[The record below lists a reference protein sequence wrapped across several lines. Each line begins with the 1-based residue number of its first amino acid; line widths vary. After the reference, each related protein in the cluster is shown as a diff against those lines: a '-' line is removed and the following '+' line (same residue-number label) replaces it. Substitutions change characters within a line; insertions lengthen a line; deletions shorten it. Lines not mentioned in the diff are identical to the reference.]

1 MISSSTRIIALIGNP
16 VRHSLSPKIQ
26 NYFISKYSKD
36 AVYLAFEFPQ
46 ENLKEA
52 FNGAKKLGFM
62 GLNVTM
68 PYKEEVFKLIDRL
81 DTVSSI
87 IKSVNTVKFDQ
98 KDGTSMGF
106 NTDVG
111 GFIKSLDDK
120 KFKWVGKQCLVI
132 GAGGSARS
140 SIYGIL
146 TKQVKKIYVYDK
158 IKEKG
163 AEIINNFKI
172 IGSEKI
178 EVLTSINDIGTK
190 VEEIDLIANCTPM
203 GMDIES
209 YKSMLP
215 VPVGWNLRGKF
226 VFDMV
231 YKPVETEFLKK
242 AKREGAIVISGIDML
257 VNQAALSF
265 KVWFDII
272 PETDYIKKMILDN
285 IGNNLIVKK

>member
-36 AVYLAFEFPQ
+36 AVYLAFEFPR

-52 FNGAKKLGFM
+52 FNGAKKLGFT

-68 PYKEEVFKLIDRL
+68 PYKEEVFKLIDRP

-106 NTDVG
+106 NTDAG

-120 KFKWVGKQCLVI
+120 KFKWAGKQCLVI
-132 GAGGSARS
+132 GAGGASRS

-178 EVLTSINDIGTK
+178 EVLTSINDIGTR

-209 YKSMLP
+209 YKNMLP

-285 IGNNLIVKK
+285 IEKIKIK

>member
-36 AVYLAFEFPQ
+36 AVYLAFEFPR

-52 FNGAKKLGFM
+52 YNGAKKLGFM

-68 PYKEEVFKLIDRL
+68 PYKEEVFKLIDRP

-106 NTDVG
+106 NTDAG

-120 KFKWVGKQCLVI
+120 KFKWAGKQCLVI
-132 GAGGSARS
+132 GAGGASRS

-178 EVLTSINDIGTK
+178 EVLTSINDIGTE

-209 YKSMLP
+209 YKNMLP
-215 VPVGWNLRGKF
+215 VPDGWNLRGKF

-242 AKREGAIVISGIDML
+242 AKREGAIVINGIDML

-272 PETDYIKKMILDN
+272 PETDYIKNMILDN
-285 IGNNLIVKK
+285 IEKIKIK

>member
-36 AVYLAFEFPQ
+36 AVYLAFEFPR

-68 PYKEEVFKLIDRL
+68 PYKEEVFKLIDRP

-106 NTDVG
+106 NTDAG

-120 KFKWVGKQCLVI
+120 KFKWAGKQCLVI
-132 GAGGSARS
+132 GAGGASRS

-178 EVLTSINDIGTK
+178 EVLTSINDIDTR
-190 VEEIDLIANCTPM
+190 VEEIDLIVNCTPM

-209 YKSMLP
+209 YKNMLP

-272 PETDYIKKMILDN
+272 PQTDYIKNMILDN
-285 IGNNLIVKK
+285 IEKIKIK

>member
-1 MISSSTRIIALIGNP
+1 MISSGTRIIALIGNP
-16 VRHSLSPKIQ
+16 VSHSLSPKIQ

-36 AVYLAFEFPQ
+36 AVYVAFEFKR

-52 FNGAKKLGFM
+52 FNGAKKLGFI

-68 PYKEEVFKLIDRL
+68 PYKEEVCKLIDRL
-81 DTVSSI
+81 DTISSI

-98 KDGTSMGF
+98 EDGTSVGF
-106 NTDVG
+106 NTDVE
-111 GFIKSLDDK
+111 GFLKSLDEK
-120 KFKWVGKQCLVI
+120 KFKWIGKQCLVI
-132 GAGGSARS
+132 GAGGVARS

-163 AEIINNFKI
+163 AEIVNNFKI

-178 EVLTSINDIGTK
+178 EVLTSINDINSK
-190 VEEIDLIANCTPM
+190 IEEIDLIVNCTPM

-209 YKSMLP
+209 YKNMLP
-215 VPVGWNLRGKF
+215 IPDRWNLKGKY

-242 AKREGAIVISGIDML
+242 AKREGATVINGIDML

-272 PETDYIKKMILDN
+272 PQTDYIKQTIFK
-285 IGNNLIVKK
+285 

>member
-36 AVYLAFEFPQ
+36 AVYMAFEFPR

-68 PYKEEVFKLIDRL
+68 PYKEEVFKLIDRP

-87 IKSVNTVKFDQ
+87 IKSVNTVRFDQ

-106 NTDVG
+106 NTDAG

-120 KFKWVGKQCLVI
+120 KFKWAGKQCLVI
-132 GAGGSARS
+132 GAGGVSRS

-163 AEIINNFKI
+163 SEIINNFKI

-178 EVLTSINDIGTK
+178 EVLNSINDIGTR
-190 VEEIDLIANCTPM
+190 VEEIDLIVNCTPM

-209 YKSMLP
+209 YKNMLP

-242 AKREGAIVISGIDML
+242 AKRERAIVINGIDML

-285 IGNNLIVKK
+285 IEKLR